1 MQDLFA
7 YGTLMCTDIMRAVSG
22 CRTPAGRRAVLHDHC
37 RLVVRGEHYPGLLAR
52 RGAAVEGVLYRRL
65 PAAAWARLDR
75 FEGAEYLRRG
85 ISVELDDGSHR
96 QAEVYLFRPELADRL
111 EDRLWEPQVF
121 LRHGKAA
128 FEAAYRGYAVLAEPG
143 KSGAPVWSRR

>member
-22 CRTPAGRRAVLHDHC
+22 CRVAAGRRAVLHDHC
-37 RLVVRGEHYPGLLAR
+37 RLVVRGELYPGLLAR
-52 RGAAVEGVLYRRL
+52 RGASIEGVLYRRL

-75 FEGAEYLRRG
+75 FEGDQYLRRG
-85 ISVELDDGSHR
+85 VSVELDDGSR
-96 QAEVYLFRPELADRL
+96 RRAEVYLFRPELADRL
-111 EDRLWEPQVF
+111 EDRFWEPQAF

-128 FEAAYRGYAVLAEPG
+128 FEAAYRGYAVLTGPG
-143 KSGAPVWSRR
+143 ENGESA